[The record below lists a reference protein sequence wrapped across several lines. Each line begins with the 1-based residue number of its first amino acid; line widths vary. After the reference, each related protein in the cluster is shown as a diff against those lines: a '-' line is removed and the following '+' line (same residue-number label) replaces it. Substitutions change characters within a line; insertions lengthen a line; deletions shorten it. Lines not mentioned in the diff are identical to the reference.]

1 MSAPADDL
9 DLIGRRT
16 AQRTRVV
23 RALIDHGGF
32 VGARALHGILESHG
46 ARVGLNTVYRT
57 LAALVGAGRADV
69 VRDRGGERLFRHRPF
84 PEHQHYLL
92 CRVCGLSTPVDS
104 EAVESWA
111 EGVAETSGFAEVE
124 HTVELTGLCP
134 RCRSGRSGRSGPSG

>member
-1 MSAPADDL
+1 MGAPADDL

-16 AQRTRVV
+16 AQRASVV

-32 VGARALHGILESHG
+32 VGARALHDVLRIQG

-57 LAALVGAGRADV
+57 LAALVDAGRADV

-92 CRVCGLSTPVDS
+92 CRACGLSVLVDS
-104 EAVESWA
+104 EAVEIWA
-111 EGVAETSGFAEVE
+111 ERVADVSGFAEVE

-134 RCRSGRSGRSGPSG
+134 RCRSS

>member
-1 MSAPADDL
+1 MGAPADDL

-16 AQRTRVV
+16 AQRTSVV

-32 VGARALHGILESHG
+32 VGARALHDVLRTQG

-57 LAALVGAGRADV
+57 LAALVDAGRADV

-92 CRVCGLSTPVDS
+92 CRACGLSTPVDS
-104 EAVESWA
+104 AAVETWA
-111 EGVAETSGFAEVE
+111 ARVADSSGFAEVE

-134 RCRSGRSGRSGPSG
+134 QCRLSS

>member
-1 MSAPADDL
+1 MGAPADDL

-16 AQRTRVV
+16 AQRTSVV

-32 VGARALHGILESHG
+32 VGARALHDVLRIQG

-57 LAALVGAGRADV
+57 LAALVDAGRADV

-92 CRVCGLSTPVDS
+92 CRACGLSVLVDS
-104 EAVESWA
+104 EAVEIWA
-111 EGVAETSGFAEVE
+111 ERVADVSGFAEVE

-134 RCRSGRSGRSGPSG
+134 RCRSS

>member
-16 AQRTRVV
+16 AQRTSVV

-32 VGARALHGILESHG
+32 IGARALHDVLKVRG

-57 LAALVGAGRADV
+57 LAALVDAGRADV
-69 VRDRGGERLFRHRPF
+69 VRDRGGERLFRHRPS

-92 CRVCGLSTPVDS
+92 CRACGLSTPVDS
-104 EAVESWA
+104 AAVETWA
-111 EGVAETSGFAEVE
+111 EHVACTSGFAQVE

-134 RCRSGRSGRSGPSG
+134 QCRTP

>member
-1 MSAPADDL
+1 MGAPADDL

-16 AQRTRVV
+16 AQRTSVV
-23 RALIDHGGF
+23 GALIDHGGF
-32 VGARALHGILESHG
+32 VGARALHEALRIQG

-57 LAALVGAGRADV
+57 LAALVDAGRADV

-92 CRVCGLSTPVDS
+92 CRACGLSTPVDS
-104 EAVESWA
+104 EAVETWA
-111 EGVAETSGFAEVE
+111 ERVADTSGFAEVE

-134 RCRSGRSGRSGPSG
+134 QCRATS

>member
-1 MSAPADDL
+1 MGGPPDDL

-16 AQRTRVV
+16 AQRAGVV

-32 VGARALHGILESHG
+32 VSARALHGILETHG

-111 EGVAETSGFAEVE
+111 ERVAEASGFAEVE

-134 RCRSGRSGRSGPSG
+134 QCRAIS